1 MSRLL
6 VFASAIAFFAFASV
20 ARAEGVALT
29 FDDLPTMALT
39 GDAPYALKT
48 TTALLAGLRRH
59 GAPATGFVIGER
71 LEGDGGSEH
80 TRLVKAWR
88 DAGMGLGNH
97 TYSHDSLNKT
107 PVADYIA
114 DVEHTDRILRPLL
127 AARGRPLQ
135 WFRHPFLET
144 GDTLETRRAFE
155 SWLAAHGYRVAPVT
169 LENSDYVFALPYDDA
184 VLRNDTVA
192 ATRIRRAYLD
202 HTANVV
208 AWYRAAA
215 FQLLGRRPSLV
226 FLLHA
231 TRLNADTLDDLAVI
245 LQRNDLHPISL
256 DRAMKDPAYKIAD
269 TYAGPDGDE
278 WLSRWA
284 RTLHKDLPWGSFP
297 EPPADIVA
305 ENDRLDTNP

>member
-1 MSRLL
+1 MPRWL
-6 VFASAIAFFAFASV
+6 VLIFLVATVAFARSV
-20 ARAEGVALT
+20 RAEDVALT

-39 GDAPYALKT
+39 GDAPYAQET
-48 TTALLAGLRRH
+48 TKALLAGLRRH
-59 GAPATGFVIGER
+59 AAPATGFVIGER
-71 LEGDGGSEH
+71 LEGEGGEAH
-80 TRLVKAWR
+80 IRLIKAWR

-97 TYSHDSLNKT
+97 TYSHASLNKT

-114 DVEHTDRILRPLL
+114 DVEQADRILRPLL
-127 AARGRPLQ
+127 AMRGRPLR

-144 GDTLETRRAFE
+144 GQALESRTTFE
-155 SWLAAHGYRVAPVT
+155 TWLAAHGYRVAPVT
-169 LENSDYVFALPYDDA
+169 LENSDYVFALPYDEA
-184 VLRNDTVA
+184 ILHHDTVA
-192 ATRIRRAYLD
+192 AMRIRRAYLD
-202 HTANVV
+202 HTAKAV

-245 LQRNDLHPISL
+245 LRRNDLHPISL
-256 DRAMKDPAYKIAD
+256 DKAMEDPAYKLAD

-278 WLSRWA
+278 WLTRWS
-284 RTLHKDLPWGSFP
+284 RTLHRDLPWASFP

-305 ENDRLDTNP
+305 ENARLDTNP

>member
-1 MSRLL
+1 LL
-6 VFASAIAFFAFASV
+6 AFAFAIATFAFASV
-20 ARAEGVALT
+20 ARGEGVALT

-39 GDAPYALKT
+39 GDAAYARET
-48 TTALLAGLRRH
+48 TKALLAGLRRH

-71 LEGDGGSEH
+71 LEGGGGAEH
-80 TRLVKAWR
+80 TQLVKAWR

-97 TYSHDSLNKT
+97 TYSHASLNKT

-114 DVEHTDRILRPLL
+114 DVEHADRILRPLL
-127 AARGRPLQ
+127 VARGRRLR

-144 GDTLETRRAFE
+144 GETLEARKTFE

-184 VLRNDTVA
+184 ILRHDTVE

-202 HTANVV
+202 HTVKVV

-231 TRLNADTLDDLAVI
+231 TRLNADTVDDLAVI
-245 LQRNDLHPISL
+245 LRRNDLHPISL
-256 DRAMKDPAYKIAD
+256 DRAMKDPVYRIAD
-269 TYAGPDGDE
+269 TYVGPDGDE

-284 RTLHKDLPWGSFP
+284 HTLHKDLPWTSFP
-297 EPPADIVA
+297 ESPSDIVA

>member
-1 MSRLL
+1 LL
-6 VFASAIAFFAFASV
+6 VFASAIAVFAFASD

-29 FDDLPTMALT
+29 FDDLPTLALT
-39 GDAPYALKT
+39 ADAPYARKT

-71 LEGDGGSEH
+71 LEGDGGSEG

-88 DAGMGLGNH
+88 DAGMELGNH
-97 TYSHDSLNKT
+97 TYSHTSLNRT

-114 DVEHTDRILRPLL
+114 EVEHTDRILRALP
-127 AARGRPLQ
+127 AARGVPPR

-144 GDTLETRRAFE
+144 GETLEARTTFE

-169 LENSDYVFALPYDDA
+169 LENSDFVFALPYDDA

-202 HTANVV
+202 HTAKVI

-215 FQLLGRRPSLV
+215 FQLLGRRPPLV

-231 TRLNADTLDDLAVI
+231 TRLNADALKDLAVI
-245 LQRNDLHPISL
+245 LQRNNLHPISL
-256 DRAMKDPAYKIAD
+256 DRAMKDTAYKIAD
-269 TYAGPDGDE
+269 AYAGPDGDE

-284 RTLHKDLPWGSFP
+284 RTLHKDLPWESFP
-297 EPPADIVA
+297 EPPADIIA
-305 ENDRLDTNP
+305 ENERLDTSP

>member
-1 MSRLL
+1 MPRWLALIL
-6 VFASAIAFFAFASV
+6 VIAALAFARF

-39 GDAPYALKT
+39 GDAPYAQET
-48 TTALLAGLRRH
+48 TKALLAGLRRH

-71 LEGDGGSEH
+71 LEGDGGVEH

-97 TYSHDSLNKT
+97 TYSHASLNKT

-114 DVEHTDRILRPLL
+114 DVEHADRILRPLL
-127 AARGRPLQ
+127 VAQRRPLR

-144 GDTLETRRAFE
+144 GETLETRRTFE
-155 SWLAAHGYRVAPVT
+155 SWLTAHGYRVAPVT
-169 LENSDYVFALPYDDA
+169 LENSDYFFALPYDDA
-184 VLRNDTVA
+184 ILRHDTLV

-202 HTANVV
+202 HTAKVV

-215 FQLLGRRPSLV
+215 LQLLGRRPSLV

-231 TRLNADTLDDLAVI
+231 TRLNADTLDDLTAI
-245 LQRNDLHPISL
+245 LARNDLHPISL
-256 DRAMKDPAYKIAD
+256 DRAMKDPAYTITDA
-269 TYAGPDGDE
+269 YAGPDGDE

-284 RTLHKDLPWGSFP
+284 RTLHKDLPWKTFP

-305 ENDRLDTNP
+305 ENNRLDTNP